1 MKNLEARL
9 QDQSAASPGIAWA
22 RRLRLGQKLL
32 VLSIAFALPTAL
44 LIFFYGRSA
53 NNGIVFAAKEVC
65 GLEYNDLLRQVAAKI
80 SEHPEAVEP
89 LLARLTTL
97 DARECL
103 GKPYPVT
110 LDVVADTSALRAAWQ
125 QYREALQA
133 TADTANPAT
142 RMHTRHALLAAVWT
156 TFSRVGESSNLILD
170 PDLDTY
176 YVMDMLQFRHPEAA
190 RALGHLRNGVDDQ
203 SIVRL
208 KVQLENLEHGLE
220 VAYRNNHYYEGSR
233 GTLKPSLEAPAQN
246 WLNAAKALLQTA
258 ADGGDAGDMGAAAAR
273 ASTAL
278 QALYE
283 AGTAWEQKA
292 LGARMKTLRLERN
305 SVLTVAALMIFMVG
319 FIALAI
325 GRDTA
330 RRLALLVSGAR
341 RMAAGELGMRLTTEG
356 SDEVASLGTAFNAM
370 ATDLSAMY
378 ERLEDRVRQ
387 RTVELSKRTAQLR
400 LLQMVASAAN
410 EARDSEIALSAA
422 LHRLCAFT
430 GWPLGHVY
438 RLEDGRLRSTGLWHI
453 PDGEAPRYAAFRDA
467 SENITFGI
475 GEGLPGRVWQTAA
488 PLWIGDTSNDPNFPR
503 AALGAGAGLRGAFA
517 FPVLSGHEVLAVL
530 EFFSSGHESPD
541 ETLLTMLADLGSQLG
556 RAMER
561 ETAAMALSVSEAQA
575 QAASRAKSD
584 FLANMSHEIRT
595 PMNAII
601 GMSHL
606 ALQTQLDNRQ
616 RNYVEKIESSAEAL
630 LRIINDILDF
640 SKIEAGKLDVEK
652 LPFSL
657 DDALNSLANLAG
669 VRAQGKEIEIL
680 MRSDPTIPNRLVG
693 DSLRLGQVL
702 VNLVSNAI
710 KFTSEG
716 EVVISVSREPHA
728 QLDTESVQL
737 RFAVKDS
744 GIGMNPEQVSRLF
757 QSFEQA
763 DASTTRR
770 YGGTGLGLAISRK
783 LVEMMGG
790 RIGVESV
797 EGQGSTFWV
806 SLPFD
811 LDHEHTERKRDVP
824 AGLRCLVADDNPLAR
839 TILGEMLSGFGFEV
853 ATAGS
858 GEEALAKSLET
869 RFDLVLMDW
878 KMPGIGGM
886 EAARRLKQ
894 GDLVPAVVMVTAY
907 GRDEVMA
914 KNEGA
919 MLDGFLHKPVSAS
932 VLLDTVVGVCGPRSR
947 AEPILHQRPSEQR
960 LAGSHILLVEDNLV
974 NQEVACELL
983 MSAGARVKIAN
994 NGEEAL
1000 AYLEPGLFDAVLMDV
1015 QMPVLDGYAAT
1026 RRLREDPRYATLP
1039 VIAMTA
1045 NALAGDRE
1053 KCLAAGMNDYITKP
1067 IRMSEFFGALER
1079 WLQGSGAAESSAL
1092 PAVHEVWEPAEL
1104 DIDGALARMGASTA
1118 TYWRLAQT
1126 FSRYHAEDGS
1136 KLTLALQAR
1145 DYAGAVRLAHTL
1157 RGAAATLGGDVL
1169 AAAAGA
1175 LEVACES
1182 RDTPLAQQYLQA
1194 LLPRLELLLKSLAAL
1209 PVPVDETTTAAS
1221 EALPDDLD
1229 ARLDVLDQ
1237 LLAAGD
1243 SDAREQARSLQG
1255 IAALDVKP
1263 LLMAISAYDFE
1274 LARER
1279 LRSLRERLST

>member
-1 MKNLEARL
+1 MKGLRSDL
-9 QDQSAASPGIAWA
+9 QYNDSAPPGIAWA

-32 VLSIAFALPTAL
+32 VLCLAFTLPTVL
-44 LIFFYGRSA
+44 LIYFYGRAA
-53 NNGIVFAAKEVC
+53 NDGILFGSKELC
-65 GLEYNDLLRQVAAKI
+65 GLAYNDPLRQLAAHVDEPVEIEKI
-80 SEHPEAVEP
+80 
-89 LLARLTTL
+89 LAHL
-97 DARECL
+97 RELNAQSCL
-103 GKPYPVT
+103 GKPYVEA
-110 LDVVADTSALRAAWQ
+110 LDVAAEEQAVLEGWAQHSA
-125 QYREALQA
+125 ALKA
-133 TADTANPAT
+133 GNAV
-142 RMHTRHALLAAVWT
+142 ALLDTRSNLLKAIWT
-156 TFSRVGESSNLILD
+156 AFARVGNTSNLILD

-176 YVMDMLQFRHPEAA
+176 YVMDLLLLRHPEAA
-190 RALGHLRNGVDDQ
+190 RAVDRLRSGVDDE
-203 SIVRL
+203 SVVRL
-208 KVQLENLEHGLE
+208 KIQIDGVERGLAT
-220 VAYRNNHYYEGSR
+220 AYQSNDYYDGSR
-233 GTLKPSLEAPAQN
+233 GTLKAALEGPAQA
-246 WLNAAKALLQTA
+246 WLSSAKALL
-258 ADGGDAGDMGAAAAR
+258 DAAALSDEMQPAATR
-273 ASTAL
+273 AAASL
-278 QALYE
+278 QALYD
-283 AGTAWEQKA
+283 AGHAWEGVA
-292 LGARMKTLRLERN
+292 LRSRITSQRVERN
-305 SVLTVAALMIFMVG
+305 SVLIIAASIIFAVG
-319 FIALAI
+319 FFALAI

-330 RRLALLVSGAR
+330 LRLRQLVDGAR
-341 RMAAGELGMRLTTEG
+341 LMAAGALDHRLTTEG
-356 SDEVASLGTAFNAM
+356 RDEVASLGEAFNLM
-370 ATDLSAMY
+370 ASDLLALY
-378 ERLEDRVRQ
+378 ERIEDRVRK
-387 RTVELSKRTAQLR
+387 RTIELSKRTAQLR
-400 LLQMVASAAN
+400 LLQTVASAAN
-410 EARDSEIALSAA
+410 EARDSEVALMAA
-422 LHRLCAFT
+422 LNRLCAFT

-438 RLEDGRLRSTGLWHI
+438 RVEEGRLRSTGLWHVAE
-453 PDGEAPRYAAFRDA
+453 GEAARYAAFREA
-467 SENITFGI
+467 SENMGFGL
-475 GEGLPGRVWQTAA
+475 GEGMPGRVWESGA
-488 PLWIGDTSNDPNFPR
+488 PLWIVDVSKDSNFPR
-503 AALGAGAGLRGAFA
+503 APLAMAAGLIGAFA
-517 FPVLSGHEVLAVL
+517 FPVVSGKEVLAVL
-530 EFFSSGHESPD
+530 EFFSTREETPD
-541 ETLLTMLADLGSQLG
+541 EMLLSMLADLGSQLG

-606 ALQTQLDNRQ
+606 ALQTTLDSRQ
-616 RNYVEKIESSAEAL
+616 RNYIEKIENSAENL

-640 SKIEAGKLDVEK
+640 SKIEAGKLDVER

-657 DDALNSLANLAG
+657 DDALNNLANLAG
-669 VRAQGKEIEIL
+669 VRAQGKDIEIL
-680 MRSDPTIPNRLVG
+680 MRSDPAIPTRLVG

-716 EVVISVSREPHA
+716 EVVISVDREQHA
-728 QLDTESVQL
+728 ELDTDGVQL
-737 RFAVKDS
+737 RFSVKDS
-744 GIGMNPEQVSRLF
+744 GIGMSAEQLARLF
-757 QSFEQA
+757 QSFQQA

-770 YGGTGLGLAISRK
+770 YGGTGLGLAISRR
-783 LVEMMGG
+783 LVEKMGG
-790 RIGVESV
+790 RIGVESA
-797 EGQGSTFWV
+797 EGLGSTFWV
-806 SLPFD
+806 SLPFG
-811 LDHEHTERKRDVP
+811 LDHEHAERRRDVP
-824 AGLRCLVADDNPLAR
+824 AGLRCLVADDNPSAR

-853 ATAGS
+853 ATAES
-858 GEEALAKSLET
+858 GEEALAKSIDA

-894 GDLVPAVVMVTAY
+894 GEAAPAVVMVTAY

-932 VLLDTVVGVCGPRSR
+932 VLLDTVVGICGPRSR
-947 AEPILHQRPSEQR
+947 SEPILHQRPSEQR
-960 LAGSHILLVEDNLV
+960 LAGSYILLVEDNLV
-974 NQEVACELL
+974 NQEVASELL
-983 MSAGARVKIAN
+983 RSAGARVQIAN

-1000 AYLEPGLFDAVLMDV
+1000 AFLEPGLFDAVLMDV

-1026 RRLREDPRYATLP
+1026 RKLREDPRYATLP

-1079 WLQGSGAAESSAL
+1079 WLHHSHTEQQSAER
-1092 PAVHEVWEPAEL
+1092 PAIYEAWEPAEL
-1104 DIDGALARMGASTA
+1104 DIDGALVRMGANTA

-1126 FSRYHAEDGS
+1126 FARHHADDGS
-1136 KLTLALQAR
+1136 KLAMALQAR

-1209 PVPVDETTTAAS
+1209 PAPTYETPPAAA

-1229 ARLDVLDQ
+1229 AKLDALDQ

-1243 SDAREQARSLQG
+1243 SGAREQARSLQS

-1263 LLMAISAYDFE
+1263 LLAAISAYDFE

-1279 LRSLRERLST
+1279 LRQLRDRLKI